1 MTNKCIESVTHPQ
14 IVCKENQSKF
24 ILLNPTNLTVDKI
37 TVDGCIYPRGTN
49 NKKCDFALN
58 FDNTT
63 ILIELKGSKLKDA
76 CTQIL
81 AVIEQP
87 KFTMNHIKHAVIVT
101 RRTPRDDTTVNYL
114 KDNLRKKGIKLL
126 NGNSPIEKNIVD
138 FR

>member
-14 IVCKENQSKF
+14 IVCKENHSKF
-24 ILLNPTNLTVDKI
+24 TLLNPTNLTVDKI

-87 KFTMNHIKHAVIVT
+87 KFKINPVKHAVIVT
-101 RRTPRDDTTVNYL
+101 SRTPRIDSTIMNL
-114 KDNLRKKGIKLL
+114 KNNFLKKKIKFIH
-126 NGNSPIEKNIVD
+126 GNSPIEKNIVD